1 MFLHYYKTIQCI
13 TSIDPWCHLF
23 RQMLQLLFLKAF
35 PIFLPLSYSVSC
47 LYYTK
52 DSCQTLPDL
61 YIFLSTTFPLP
72 CIFSLSSLLCFL
84 FSLLSSVALPFHFLL
99 SYIFLLISS
108 ETYGSF
114 DTVISFL
121 HPILVFALVNSASF
135 SSISLPFSPW
145 PFHFLYSIN
154 SRLFQYFI
162 GHFDLILLFTIV
174 NGKSNSTKQHIFS

>member
-1 MFLHYYKTIQCI
+1 
-13 TSIDPWCHLF
+13 
-23 RQMLQLLFLKAF
+23 MLQLLFLKVF
-35 PIFLPLSYSVSC
+35 PIFLPLSYSVRC

-72 CIFSLSSLLCFL
+72 CIFSLTVHYYVFCFL

-114 DTVISFL
+114 DTISFL
-121 HPILVFALVNSASF
+121 HPILVFTFANSASL
-135 SSISLPFSPW
+135 SSISPSFFALTFSLSLFW
-145 PFHFLYSIN
+145 KLS
-154 SRLFQYFI
+154 SLFQYFI

-174 NGKSNSTKQHIFS
+174 NGKSNSTKQHIYS